1 MEEEAPPACRV
12 GEGEELIISMSQ
24 VLPLPLALALALP
37 LLPALLPLPMA
48 NKVRCERLVQVL
60 LVWARKVRAYL
71 YRRVMMV
78 RSS

>member
-1 MEEEAPPACRV
+1 MEGEALPACRV
-12 GEGEELIISMSQ
+12 GEGDELIISMSK
-24 VLPLPLALALALP
+24 VLPLPLPLPLP
-37 LLPALLPLPMA
+37 LLPAPLPLPMA